1 MSRPH
6 EIIRKKVNARAGNQ
20 SIERNDAKDSENFC
34 AGNRDVYARALK
46 TTGRRRTANGTPNR
60 F

>member
-6 EIIRKKVNARAGNQ
+6 EIIRKKVNASTGNQ

-34 AGNRDVYARALK
+34 AGNLS
-46 TTGRRRTANGTPNR
+46 G
-60 F
+60 